1 MTQVDFYILAAQ
13 THEERALFACRLAE
27 KAFAHGNRVLIQTD
41 DETSARALDDLL
53 WTFRDESFVPHA
65 LLSSSDAPATCPVSI
80 GWHDHPGHHHDVI
93 VNLSAQ
99 LPAFFGRFQRF
110 ISIVVQQDQVLDYT
124 RNHYKYLKD
133 RGYPINSHDM
143 RLRS

>member
-27 KAFAHGNRVLIQTD
+27 KAFARGNRVLLQTD
-41 DETSARALDDLL
+41 DEASARALDDLL
-53 WTFRDESFVPHA
+53 WTFRDDAFIPHA
-65 LLSSSDAPATCPVSI
+65 LLTAADAPADCPVSI
-80 GWHDHPGHHHDVI
+80 GWHEEPGHHHDVI
-93 VNLSAQ
+93 VNLSTQ
-99 LPAFFGRFQRF
+99 LPPFFGRFQRF

-133 RGYPINSHDM
+133 RGYPINNHDM
-143 RLRS
+143 RLR